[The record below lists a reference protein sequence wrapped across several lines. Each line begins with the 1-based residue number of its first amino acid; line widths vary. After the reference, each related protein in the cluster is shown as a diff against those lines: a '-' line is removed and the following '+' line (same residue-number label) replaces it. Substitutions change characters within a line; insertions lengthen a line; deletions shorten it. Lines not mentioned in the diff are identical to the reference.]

1 MIKDRVMKKWRG
13 IMLEE
18 HIALYM
24 EFNVD
29 QKRVPKPEL
38 DEYDLHAIEKTIEMA
53 MKRSEDVLL
62 DFWVEGK
69 IDQSG
74 GIVKS
79 IDISR
84 RTIKVEN
91 PYGLFAYSL
100 DDIIDASILE

>member
-29 QKRVPKPEL
+29 LKRVPKPEL

-53 MKRSEDVLL
+53 MKRNVKVLL
-62 DFWVEGK
+62 DLWSDGV
-69 IDQSG
+69 IDQCG

-79 IDISR
+79 IDLNR
-84 RTIKVEN
+84 RTIEVEN